1 MKQQMSKSLQKRV
14 IFLLAATV
22 TFLIIPQSTGLPLRD
37 EMTGVWKLFSQK
49 GLAILFS
56 CRQWLAM
63 ELLLFAAVMVTI
75 QMVWEQKEIVYK
87 NKAVKGICLLLLLIF
102 FVPLLYITLSTVFWS
117 RKPVILSETAWI
129 FLFGKQGGANQ
140 YILHLWWMLSAT
152 FLELGIKL

>member
-56 CRQWLAM
+56 YRQWLAM

-87 NKAVKGICLLLLLIF
+87 NKAVKGILPAVIVNF
-102 FVPLLYITLSTVFWS
+102 FCATALYNSVNC
-117 RKPVILSETAWI
+117 ILVQKARNSFRNRLDI
-129 FLFGKQGGANQ
+129 
-140 YILHLWWMLSAT
+140 SVR
-152 FLELGIKL
+152 